1 MPNLVSFSEMKTP
14 QSKVT
19 IPETTKNDTSLDSP
33 RDRGG
38 TIQYKPERDGKKL
51 HSNLLYIIT
60 IWAASLAICLN
71 MCAVNGLQ
79 STVLDIISIGLVM
92 KC

>member
-1 MPNLVSFSEMKTP
+1 MPDLVSFSEMKMP

-38 TIQYKPERDGKKL
+38 TIQYTPERDEKKL
-51 HSNLLYIIT
+51 HSNLLHIIT
-60 IWAASLAICLN
+60 IWASLAVYLN
-71 MCAVNGLQ
+71 MYAVNGLQ
-79 STVLDIISIGLVM
+79 SIVLYILGLS
-92 KC
+92 

>member
-1 MPNLVSFSEMKTP
+1 MPDLVSFSEMKMP

-38 TIQYKPERDGKKL
+38 TIQYKPERDEKKL
-51 HSNLLYIIT
+51 HSNLLYIII
-60 IWAASLAICLN
+60 IWAASLAVDLN

-79 STVLDIISIGLVM
+79 SIVLNILGLS
-92 KC
+92 

>member
-1 MPNLVSFSEMKTP
+1 MKIP

-19 IPETTKNDTSLDSP
+19 IPETTKNDTSLDCS

-38 TIQYKPERDGKKL
+38 TIQYKPERTQLVYYYYLGSKPGRISEYVCCEWFAKY
-51 HSNLLYIIT
+51 SIIH
-60 IWAASLAICLN
+60 
-71 MCAVNGLQ
+71 
-79 STVLDIISIGLVM
+79 IGLVM